1 MKSAPPTSNEAQ
13 MLACIP
19 SLRRYAR
26 ALIGERTA
34 ADDLVQDTLGRAW
47 ARIAS
52 WRQGGNMRAWLF
64 GIMHNAHVDQLRKS
78 RLAIEDASDEE
89 FEVPT
94 RATQADGLE
103 LRDIEAALYRLP
115 EEQRQV
121 LLLVALEELSYEE
134 VAQALH
140 IPLGTVMSRLSRGRE
155 KLRALM
161 NGGAQPQPLRVI
173 K

>member
-47 ARIAS
+47 AHIAS
-52 WRQGGNMRAWLF
+52 WREGGDMRAWLF
-64 GIMHNAHVDQLRKS
+64 GIMHNAHVDQLRKPH
-78 RLAIEDASDEE
+78 LAIEDASDEE
-89 FEVPT
+89 FDVHT
-94 RATQADGLE
+94 RATQADRLE

-121 LLLVALEELSYEE
+121 VLLIALEELSYEE

-155 KLRALM
+155 KLRVLM
-161 NGGAQPQPLRVI
+161 NGRAQPQPLKVI

>member
-64 GIMHNAHVDQLRKS
+64 GIMHNVHVDQLRKS
-78 RLAIEDASDEE
+78 RLAIEDPSDEE
-89 FEVPT
+89 FDVPT
-94 RATQADGLE
+94 RATQADRLE
-103 LRDIEAALYRLP
+103 LCDIEAALYRLP

-121 LLLVALEELSYEE
+121 LLLIALEELSYEE

-161 NGGAQPQPLRVI
+161 NGQPQPLRVI

>member
-155 KLRALM
+155 KLRVII
-161 NGGAQPQPLRVI
+161 NGGAQPQPLKVI